1 MSTNTTQWPSLYQP
15 QLKRAWRSLSLEF
28 QLTYLSQ
35 FIFYSLHLAYYS
47 ATMLKNLCFGFQLQ
61 LNLEIS
67 RMVSFQLLLN
77 SQQGPHFRTNT
88 KIFFY
93 TARLNSVTECFKL
106 NDGCIDWEIGIMRRS
121 FGTERVYF
129 YFWLL
134 DGNQST
140 SDIHSAWAACIY
152 RTTGRHGYHSANR
165 WSYNYNTSLPGSS
178 PASSL
183 CSTASSCELYFE
195 KRLWSQIRMNAL
207 VMKFYCLSCG
217 RVTFKFAVSK
227 LIKLKLSKMYIK
239 WERWSVLGWVKK
251 RKMFFW
257 SCHNCGTKKKIFFF
271 LLDFVL

>member
-1 MSTNTTQWPSLYQP
+1 
-15 QLKRAWRSLSLEF
+15 
-28 QLTYLSQ
+28 
-35 FIFYSLHLAYYS
+35 
-47 ATMLKNLCFGFQLQ
+47 MLKNLCFGFQLQ
-61 LNLEIS
+61 LNLKLS

-93 TARLNSVTECFKL
+93 TARLNSVTECFKF

-152 RTTGRHGYHSANR
+152 RTTGRYGYHSANR
-165 WSYNYNTSLPGSS
+165 WSYNYNTSLPSSS

-183 CSTASSCELYFE
+183 RSTASSCEFYFE
-195 KRLWSQIRMNAL
+195 KKI
-207 VMKFYCLSCG
+207 V
-217 RVTFKFAVSK
+217 VS
-227 LIKLKLSKMYIK
+227 SKDECTCI
-239 WERWSVLGWVKK
+239 EVL
-251 RKMFFW
+251 
-257 SCHNCGTKKKIFFF
+257 
-271 LLDFVL
+271 LFVLWHSHFQVCSVKTR